1 MLAMSS
7 LMMPVPM
14 LGAGQL
20 VHKPPEAKLL
30 AIHSHNQQPQATPQ
44 HHMQQTIHLQQPQ
57 QQIQQQQI
65 QQQQSK
71 PGSNIYMLTIFQNVK
86 RTKKKFETGSRKEF
100 NKNANL
106 TSYPYTYS
114 FFFYSLTP
122 PKKMWEKF
130 TGQFI
135 NSIEKNFSFFIW
147 PTGWFHFNSL
157 IIPQEKK
164 IGDYWSLKSDVK
176 LFLWVGNNC
185 GELSRHWLIVYEKER
200 EKRNFQKSLKKFL
213 EKRWNSSIWWK
224 FATMK
229 LYHKPLKMI
238 KLITMKCVLIKFL
251 RLISLLNMPR
261 DETKSLM
268 LVENKVVV

>member
-86 RTKKKFETGSRKEF
+86 RTKK
-100 NKNANL
+100 NL
-106 TSYPYTYS
+106 RQEAGRSST
-114 FFFYSLTP
+114 
-122 PKKMWEKF
+122 KM
-130 TGQFI
+130 QI
-135 NSIEKNFSFFIW
+135 
-147 PTGWFHFNSL
+147 
-157 IIPQEKK
+157 
-164 IGDYWSLKSDVK
+164 
-176 LFLWVGNNC
+176 
-185 GELSRHWLIVYEKER
+185 
-200 EKRNFQKSLKKFL
+200 
-213 EKRWNSSIWWK
+213 
-224 FATMK
+224 
-229 LYHKPLKMI
+229 
-238 KLITMKCVLIKFL
+238 
-251 RLISLLNMPR
+251 
-261 DETKSLM
+261 
-268 LVENKVVV
+268 